1 MNRTKHIIQF
11 MVPLKFHEN
20 FDGLNKMNELLLF
33 DVIHMFLTF
42 ADLYFRFSGIFQT
55 SKS

>member
-33 DVIHMFLTF
+33 DVIYIFLTF